1 MANSD
6 KNIKITPNISQT
18 AQPNVVFTGQ
28 GNIPITLKVLDDS
41 YGTLSFEGS
50 AGQLFSVNNNLS
62 TGVIFSVNDISGIP
76 QIDVNADGTIR
87 LAPFAANVQVAGLTL
102 GKGASGIST
111 NTAFGVSAL
120 VANTTGSTN
129 TAVGYNALLV
139 CTTSG
144 GNTAIGNDTLKAVTT
159 SSGSNTAVGDS
170 ALRGLT
176 TGINNTA
183 IGLYASIFMTTAT
196 GTVSVGMFAG
206 RWLNDRSTSL
216 TAPNYSIYIGNEAFG
231 FSATETNAIVIGGYQ
246 AAGRGSNTTVIGTTS
261 TTTSYL
267 YGETSY
273 IGGVAGT
280 AISIQPQTRSTTGA
294 GANVTIAA
302 GAGVTTGAGGSII
315 LQPGAQATSGGN
327 GVVIV
332 RQPGGTAGTDEGQV
346 YHDGTDLYIVNKEG
360 GATSNSV
367 RLQTNAGYGVY
378 ASNRSTGAY
387 SCLDATS
394 GTLLIAYQTNVQLSY
409 WSVSGSSGAFYTFND
424 AYQIYWPGS
433 GLLSNAGAVL
443 SITGGSTSG
452 TSTGGSIAFKSSS
465 PSGYAANQDNLVL
478 TGSAFQRLSA
488 SGGVD
493 RTITGIAPP
502 SGGSHV
508 DGRMIRIYNV
518 GTANNLIL
526 AHNSASSTT
535 TNRLWCVGQ
544 ANITISSYDYAELI
558 YDSNDNGRGGAGWRV
573 H

>member
-41 YGTLSFEGS
+41 FGTLSFEGS

-87 LAPFAANVQVAGLTL
+87 LAPFGTTLNVG
-102 GKGASGIST
+102 GISGS
-111 NTAFGVSAL
+111 AF
-120 VANTTGSTN
+120 T
-129 TAVGYNALLV
+129 
-139 CTTSG
+139 
-144 GNTAIGNDTLKAVTT
+144 
-159 SSGSNTAVGDS
+159 
-170 ALRGLT
+170 
-176 TGINNTA
+176 
-183 IGLYASIFMTTAT
+183 
-196 GTVSVGMFAG
+196 
-206 RWLNDRSTSL
+206 
-216 TAPNYSIYIGNEAFG
+216 
-231 FSATETNAIVIGGYQ
+231 
-246 AAGRGSNTTVIGTTS
+246 
-261 TTTSYL
+261 
-267 YGETSY
+267 
-273 IGGVAGT
+273 
-280 AISIQPQTRSTTGA
+280 IQPATRASTGA

-302 GAGVTTGAGGSII
+302 GAGVTTGAGGSVI

-327 GVVIV
+327 GVVVV
-332 RQPGGTAGTDEGQV
+332 RQPGGTAGTDEIQIS
-346 YHDGTDLYIVNKEG
+346 HDGTDGYVASKDGHLILRTQNSYIKLQDST
-360 GATSNSV
+360 GAASV
-367 RLQTNAGYGVY
+367 RLYLSSAGSGTLYIDSCY
-378 ASNRSTGAY
+378 QIYLSPSNSIRSDVLHIFGSGSQNFFSSSGIGLQNTAYLNFYTGAY
-387 SCLDATS
+387 YNTS
-394 GTLLIAYQTNVQLSY
+394 ADCGFIRGGV
-409 WSVSGSSGAFYTFND
+409 G
-424 AYQIYWPGS
+424 QIRVTDG
-433 GLLSNAGAVL
+433 
-443 SITGGSTSG
+443 
-452 TSTGGSIAFKSSS
+452 STGGGSFAFTSSTAS
-465 PSGYAANQDNLVL
+465 YGANQNDLAL
-478 TGSAFQRLSA
+478 SGSAFQRLAA

-502 SGGSHV
+502 TGGSHV

>member
-41 YGTLSFEGS
+41 YGTLSFEGT

-87 LAPFAANVQVAGLTL
+87 LAPFGTTLNVG
-102 GKGASGIST
+102 GISGS
-111 NTAFGVSAL
+111 AF
-120 VANTTGSTN
+120 T
-129 TAVGYNALLV
+129 
-139 CTTSG
+139 
-144 GNTAIGNDTLKAVTT
+144 
-159 SSGSNTAVGDS
+159 
-170 ALRGLT
+170 
-176 TGINNTA
+176 
-183 IGLYASIFMTTAT
+183 
-196 GTVSVGMFAG
+196 
-206 RWLNDRSTSL
+206 
-216 TAPNYSIYIGNEAFG
+216 
-231 FSATETNAIVIGGYQ
+231 
-246 AAGRGSNTTVIGTTS
+246 
-261 TTTSYL
+261 
-267 YGETSY
+267 
-273 IGGVAGT
+273 
-280 AISIQPQTRSTTGA
+280 IQPSTRASTGA

-302 GAGVTTGAGGSII
+302 GAGVTTGAGGSVI

-327 GVVIV
+327 GTITFNSSA
-332 RQPGGTAGTDEGQV
+332 GTAISKFSTDSSTLTITTQS
-346 YHDGTDLYIVNKEG
+346 
-360 GATSNSV
+360 GAAFALKN
-367 RLQTNAGYGVY
+367 
-378 ASNRSTGAY
+378 STGTTVLSVSSSFLALGAD
-387 SCLDATS
+387 LDCS
-394 GTLLIAYQTNVQLSY
+394 GVQLRNCGGLFQ
-409 WSVSGSSGAFYTFND
+409 SGYAQFSIINPKIQF
-424 AYQIYWPGS
+424 P
-433 GLLSNAGAVL
+433 SNTPTAA
-443 SITGGSTSG
+443 IENGSTG
-452 TSTGGSIAFKSSS
+452 QIKVTDASTGGASFAFTSSTAS
-465 PSGYAANQDNLVL
+465 YGANQNDLAL

-502 SGGSHV
+502 TGGSHV